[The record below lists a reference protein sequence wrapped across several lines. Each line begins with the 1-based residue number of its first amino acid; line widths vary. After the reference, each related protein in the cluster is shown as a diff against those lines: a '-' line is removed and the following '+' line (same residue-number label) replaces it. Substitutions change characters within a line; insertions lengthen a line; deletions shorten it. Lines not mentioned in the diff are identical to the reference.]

1 MTLAIDYLCIP
12 KIFILYIRGALS
24 LNYLTIFQNVIAL
37 IDNTLRI

>member
-24 LNYLTIFQNVIAL
+24 FDYVSRFFLYVIA
-37 IDNTLRI
+37 